1 MNKFLLDANLSPR
14 TSAYLTDTFHFD
26 VTDLQSQQRGKLPD
40 EDVVILAIT
49 KGRIIITLDKD
60 FGEIYY
66 LRERGNVGV
75 IVLRLEDQTVESV
88 NQTLYTF
95 FSEQAANIELATS
108 LVVIEPDTIRVVH
121 KEKQA
126 A

>member
-1 MNKFLLDANLSPR
+1 MKKFLLDANLSPR
-14 TSAYLTDTFHFD
+14 TRAYLTDTIHFD
-26 VTDLQSQQRGKLPD
+26 VTDLQSQQLGTLSD
-40 EDVVILAIT
+40 EDVVALAIT
-49 KGRIIITLDKD
+49 EGRIIITFDKD

-66 LRERGNVGV
+66 LRERGKVGV

-88 NQTLYTF
+88 NQTLHTF

>member
-1 MNKFLLDANLSPR
+1 VKKFLLDANLSPR
-14 TSAYLTDTFHFD
+14 TSAYLADTFHFD
-26 VTDLQSQQRGKLPD
+26 VTDLQTRQQGKLPD
-40 EDVVILAIT
+40 EEIVILAKT
-49 KGRIIITLDKD
+49 EGRIIITLDKD

-66 LRERGNVGV
+66 LRERGKVGV

-88 NQTLYTF
+88 NKTLYTF
-95 FSEQAANIELATS
+95 CSEQAANIELATS

>member
-1 MNKFLLDANLSPR
+1 MKKFLLDANLSPR
-14 TSAYLTDTFHFD
+14 TRAYLTDTFHFA
-26 VTDLQSQQRGKLPD
+26 VTDLQSQQLGTLSD
-40 EDVVILAIT
+40 EDVVALAIT
-49 KGRIIITLDKD
+49 EGRIIITFDKD

-66 LRERGNVGV
+66 LRERGKVGV

-88 NQTLYTF
+88 NQTLHTF